1 VSEYR
6 PPTAGDGGDEID
18 PITPDHPVITA
29 ATWYGHDLDFGLP
42 AQPPRLRLWL
52 LVIAG
57 NVEPRAGSIGSG
69 RG

>member
-1 VSEYR
+1 M
-6 PPTAGDGGDEID
+6 
-18 PITPDHPVITA
+18 ITA

-42 AQPPRLRLWL
+42 AQPPRLPLWL